1 MLASLPMRRTA
12 TLLLFAILTA
22 ILAVIGVPLQHP
34 GLELDAAWQQALVEA
49 TEHQWVFGRDLIFTY
64 GPLHQ
69 LATQQIAT
77 NLLPLLLGRVLYGIA
92 WGATTALLG
101 LLGGLTTAL
110 SLVVFISCTSTDNPA
125 SADALFNL
133 LCILGVLCALAPLRR
148 GSTARSS
155 ALWRLGQ
162 PALTSLQ
169 AMGIAIGTLIK
180 LSYLGAAL
188 PALTAMAW
196 CQIQIHRKR
205 GFPASLLAISMPAI
219 FSLSM
224 LILTWTITSGSDLN
238 ALLHYYSG
246 PNLDLLIGYSDAMSY
261 DTQAASLTLPIAYGF
276 GCLLSGCL
284 LTL

>member
-1 MLASLPMRRTA
+1 MQQLPCNGHRLRRHASAWGAERRVLRGQRLIRHQASEHEPQNAVGNCHRAASQGTSVLASLPMRRTA

-205 GFPASLLAISMPAI
+205 GFPASLLE
-219 FSLSM
+219 
-224 LILTWTITSGSDLN
+224 
-238 ALLHYYSG
+238 
-246 PNLDLLIGYSDAMSY
+246 IGRAHV
-261 DTQAASLTLPIAYGF
+261 
-276 GCLLSGCL
+276 
-284 LTL
+284 